1 MPVINR
7 SALMPYS
14 ALDLYSIVNDVKSYP
29 KFLPWCRETRV
40 LYEDKNSMEA
50 SVHINKGPL
59 KQWFT
64 TKNILIEGCQIDM
77 LLVDGPFQRLTG
89 SWYFTGLEASASRI
103 ELHLD
108 FEFNSVV
115 ASRLVTPVFSQIAN
129 TMVGSFCKR
138 AEEIIS

>member
-29 KFLPWCRETRV
+29 EFLPWCRETRV

-64 TKNILIEGCQIDM
+64 TKNILIEG
-77 LLVDGPFQRLTG
+77 
-89 SWYFTGLEASASRI
+89 
-103 ELHLD
+103 
-108 FEFNSVV
+108 
-115 ASRLVTPVFSQIAN
+115 
-129 TMVGSFCKR
+129 
-138 AEEIIS
+138 

>member
-1 MPVINR
+1 MPIINR

-14 ALDLYSIVNDVKSYP
+14 AIDLYSIVNDVKSYP
-29 KFLPWCRETRV
+29 DFLPWCRETKV
-40 LYEDKNSMEA
+40 LYEDDNNMEA
-50 SVHINKGPL
+50 SVYINKGPL

-64 TKNILIEGCQIDM
+64 TKNNLIDGSQIDM
-77 LLVDGPFQRLTG
+77 SLVDGPFQRLTG
-89 SWYFTGLEASASRI
+89 SWYFTRLEENASRI

-115 ASRLVTPVFSQIAN
+115 ASSLVTPIFSQIAN

-138 AEEIIS
+138 AEEIM